1 MGCLVDG
8 LAWFVWFLV
17 VSVGGCV
24 GGVCWLV
31 VCCWVGWSVGGWVG
45 LVWFVGGWLVVPL
58 GLDALWNHS
67 LDLPVDPR
75 GCRAPLVGVME
86 VGRGSRVETARF
98 RFLGLWFRFLGLWF
112 RVFRF
117 MV

>member
-17 VSVGGCV
+17 VGVGGCV

-31 VCCWVGWSVGGWVG
+31 VCWWVGWFVGGWVGLVWFG

-58 GLDALWNHS
+58 GLDALLNHS

-86 VGRGSRVETARF
+86 VGRGSRVETAKSGWC
-98 RFLGLWFRFLGLWF
+98 FLGFKIF
-112 RVFRF
+112 
-117 MV
+117 